1 MNCKNVLAKLL
12 VIPLTALGAISC
24 EMNSMEEPLLSDQL
38 ENENNQS
45 AADQNGAN
53 LRIGQNYIFEET
65 FEGSRPFS
73 TAHGPEIGADHSV
86 TFVDRPG
93 SSNNTAARFE
103 LRYDDPDV
111 KGSRRA
117 EWTIVKGENGD
128 IKKDTW
134 YSFEVYVPNSYI
146 DESDEEVI
154 NQWHQDGNASASIRI
169 ENGRFLWRFYINGNK
184 IDTDLGR
191 IEKDTWN
198 SVVVHM
204 VHSYN
209 SDGVTEVW
217 INGRKLMDQKGRNI
231 NNDPL
236 PKWKIGIYK
245 SEWEDGRTNTTRR
258 VLYFDNVRVG
268 NENATYEEMQAG
280 FGNGGTVTPP
290 VIQPEEQ
297 TPVTQ
302 PDAQPDLSDSGSGI
316 GSLTFVNA
324 QYESDIY
331 SLTDGSRLSL
341 EEQGTYKIN
350 IRADIQSSAVKSVKF
365 ELSGSKSHTY
375 IDNAEPYALFGDD
388 SNGNYYYGPGM
399 SPGNYTLRITS
410 YSDIKGRG
418 TALGSR
424 EVKFTIDR

>member
-24 EMNSMEEPLLSDQL
+24 EMNPMEEPLLSDQL

-45 AADQNGAN
+45 AADQNGTN

-184 IDTDLGR
+184 MDTDLGR

-245 SEWEDGRTNTTRR
+245 SEWADGRTNTTRR

-268 NENATYEEMQAG
+268 NENATYE
-280 FGNGGTVTPP
+280 
-290 VIQPEEQ
+290 
-297 TPVTQ
+297 
-302 PDAQPDLSDSGSGI
+302 
-316 GSLTFVNA
+316 
-324 QYESDIY
+324 
-331 SLTDGSRLSL
+331 
-341 EEQGTYKIN
+341 
-350 IRADIQSSAVKSVKF
+350 
-365 ELSGSKSHTY
+365 
-375 IDNAEPYALFGDD
+375 
-388 SNGNYYYGPGM
+388 
-399 SPGNYTLRITS
+399 
-410 YSDIKGRG
+410 
-418 TALGSR
+418 
-424 EVKFTIDR
+424 